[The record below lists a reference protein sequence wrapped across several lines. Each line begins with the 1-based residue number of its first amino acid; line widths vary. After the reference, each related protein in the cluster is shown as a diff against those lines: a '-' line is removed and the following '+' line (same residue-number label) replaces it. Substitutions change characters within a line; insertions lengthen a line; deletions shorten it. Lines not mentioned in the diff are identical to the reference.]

1 MYNCM
6 FHQGMLI
13 ENLLMLYDD
22 TGLLQDFSK
31 LDSLCKSHHTLFA
44 SDTLE
49 FKSLCITLKHQK
61 GESRLGKKK
70 KIQCE

>member
-1 MYNCM
+1 
-6 FHQGMLI
+6 
-13 ENLLMLYDD
+13 MLYDD

-61 GESRLGKKK
+61 GESRLEKKK
-70 KIQCE
+70 KFNVNRNQNGRKNKLTMI